1 MLYLS
6 YLFLFLFTTTTSVF
20 AGDFSPTFWEKV
32 ASDFGPTF
40 SKLVSQKKVAC
51 LNENGNPV
59 DYWVAIK
66 LPKGTDYFYY
76 DSTDKN
82 FHMSPHS
89 LNNTGV
95 GALAH
100 TTKQLWLPDANYAI
114 YNDQPPKYDDIDIND
129 IDILNA
135 SKGQHTGVRGQSHQF
150 GHTKGFFAFSNEG
163 SGFWLTHSI
172 PLFPIGPKDTNNYL
186 GLGSNAWTYAQ
197 NLLCLSVSASA
208 LNDMAKLF
216 LLNRPQL
223 YDFHLTIRGAEY
235 ETIKNLIDGKYSTVK
250 QCDMRQIDTTPFKL
264 YAKTAE
270 WNNDLYA
277 GCVTPTERDTLWVES
292 WIRGSAEG
300 PTCPISDYDTLDI
313 KSLEFVVYSRIYTWK
328 ETQDHSKWAITANKD
343 IVCMGD
349 INRMTTQYSRGGGT
363 VCFSDETLH
372 SILKNATTKTNS
384 CV

>member
-1 MLYLS
+1 M
-6 YLFLFLFTTTTSVF
+6 TSVF
-20 AGDFSPTFWEKV
+20 ASG
-32 ASDFGPTF
+32 FGPTF
-40 SKLVSQKKVAC
+40 SKPVSLQKVAGVFGPTFSKPVSQKKVDC

-89 LNNTGV
+89 LNNTV
-95 GALAH
+95 IGALAH

-114 YNDQPPKYDDIDIND
+114 YNDQPPKYDDIDT
-129 IDILNA
+129 LNA
-135 SKGQHTGVRGQSHQF
+135 SWGQIPQHTGVRGQSPQF
-150 GHTKGFFAFSNEG
+150 GHTKGFFAFSNDD

-186 GLGSNAWTYAQ
+186 GLGNNAWTYAQ

-223 YDFHLTIRGAEY
+223 YDSHLTIRGAEY
-235 ETIKNLIDGKYSTVK
+235 ETIKNLVAGKYSTVK
-250 QCDMRQIDTTPFKL
+250 LCDMRQIDTTLFKL

-300 PTCPISDYDTLDI
+300 PTCPVSDYDTLDI
-313 KSLEFVVYSRIYTWK
+313 KTLEFVVYGSIYSWK

-343 IVCMGD
+343 VVCMGD

-363 VCFSDETLH
+363 VCFSDEILH